1 MSEKL
6 ENVLRMENITM
17 QFGGVVAVNNLS
29 IEVNKGEIVALI
41 GPNGAGKTT
50 AFNCITGVY
59 QPTNGLINF
68 MGRTIV
74 RNHPGGKMA
83 REYLGTNA
91 ARYSSDYSGEDDP
104 ETLAAL
110 AELDARCAAE
120 VAAAEKEIAARLD
133 SEKDEEKRK
142 SLYNEAEAR
151 KAEIEAG
158 YNAPRERLLTQL
170 KDRAGARIELARAID
185 PDVMT
190 NKIYAPTPDK
200 ITYLGIARTFQNIRL
215 FSALSVLD
223 NVLIAKHMRAKQNVF
238 SATLRLNR
246 REERR
251 MREEAMALL
260 AEQGL
265 DHLKDEVA
273 GSLPYG
279 IQRRLEI
286 ARALATSPKLLL
298 LDEPAAGMNPQETQ
312 ELGEYIVRLRREHDL
327 TILMIEHHMDLVMQ
341 FSDRIYV
348 IDFGKLIS
356 SGTPE
361 VVKADKRV
369 IDAYLGVVE

>member
-17 QFGGVVAVNNLS
+17 QFGGVVAVNDLS

-83 REYLGTNA
+83 REYLGENA

-185 PDVMT
+185 PDVTT
-190 NKIYAPTPDK
+190 NKVYAPTPDK